1 MFTVVEEEHCPSSA
15 EPVDDRVDVSY
26 AVLERDRQGRSNRT
40 EDRVRIRYRSQ
51 FDHPYSVVELIKT
64 RPAKF
69 DREAR
74 LADPTRSGQR
84 DEAVIPNQA
93 LGRAELIS
101 AVDQRRRRH
110 GKRPRSAS
118 HRISLVIR
126 SPNPGA
132 AEGRVMLQ
140 HAPLQV
146 L

>member
-1 MFTVVEEEHCPSSA
+1 MFTVVEDEHCPSSA
-15 EPVDDRVDVSY
+15 EPVDDRVDLSH

-40 EDRVRIRYRSQ
+40 EDGIGIRYRSQ

-93 LGRAELIS
+93 LGRTELIS
-101 AVDQRRRRH
+101 AVDQRRPRL
-110 GKRPRSAS
+110 GKRPRPPPR
-118 HRISLVIR
+118 RISLVIR
-126 SPNPGA
+126 IGDSRTA
-132 AEGRVMLQ
+132 DGRVMLQ
-140 HAPLQV
+140 HAPL
-146 L
+146 